1 MFKDE
6 ADFEKV
12 VGRLNIDTEP
22 NPEHKQKLRRQMLSV
37 FNQAGQKLPT
47 RTIVFRAFRST
58 IMKSPITK
66 IATAAAIII
75 AALIIIYQFNTSGVA
90 WGSLAEKIERVETV
104 VYHLSSNVK
113 MQNIPQGQIP
123 KTTAIAYYSSEYGT
137 RVENYMNDQLSFIMY
152 LNPKENIY
160 VSVMPVQKKFMRYTN
175 KSPDELKQVAEKD
188 DPRVMVRHIMS
199 GEYEKLGRKKIN
211 GIDAEGIESTDP
223 RVMGGMLE
231 DATARLWVEIG
242 TDFPVRIE
250 IEGIVSGG
258 QMEMSMVMDDF
269 QWNVELDPA
278 LFVPDIPS
286 DYTSQELNLP
296 EASEGSAING
306 LRLFAELTDGR
317 YPKSLVYFSLTKEL
331 TEELTKKYGV
341 ELVKKQDE
349 YASTLMDILP
359 AGTFFTQLQAAQKE
373 AVYYGDTVTANN
385 PEAVLLR
392 WKVSDGV
399 YRVIFADL
407 SAGNFSAEELAKLEK

>member
-1 MFKDE
+1 
-6 ADFEKV
+6 
-12 VGRLNIDTEP
+12 
-22 NPEHKQKLRRQMLSV
+22 
-37 FNQAGQKLPT
+37 
-47 RTIVFRAFRST
+47 
-58 IMKSPITK
+58 MKSPVTK
-66 IATAAAIII
+66 IAAAAAIII
-75 AALIIIYQFNTSGVA
+75 TALIIIYQFNTSGVA

-113 MQNIPQGQIP
+113 MLNMPPEQIP

-137 RVENYMNDQLSFIMY
+137 RVENYMNDQLGFIMY

-160 VSVMPVQKKFMRYTN
+160 VSVMPEQKKFMRYTN
-175 KSPDELKQVAEKD
+175 KSPDELKQIAEKD

-199 GEYEKLGRKKIN
+199 GEYKQLGRKKIN
-211 GIDAEGIESTDP
+211 GIDVEGIESTGP

-269 QWNVELDPA
+269 QWNVDLDPA

-317 YPKSLVYFSLTKEL
+317 YPKSLVYFSLMKEL

-349 YASTLMDILP
+349 YTSTLMDILP
-359 AGTFFTQLQAAQKE
+359 AGTFFTQLQAPQKE
-373 AVYYGDTVTANN
+373 AVYYGDTVTADN
-385 PEAVLLR
+385 PEALLLR